1 MEKTEVPSRWDK
13 FLDFMD
19 SSAAFFTFLA
29 AIGGPI
35 ATAIAWRS
43 VIKSNTEAQVQ
54 LIQAQEA
61 SWLRCQA
68 YLDNQRGYGTQ
79 N

>member
-1 MEKTEVPSRWDK
+1 MEKTETPSGWDK
-13 FLDFMD
+13 FLEFLEL
-19 SSAAFFTFLA
+19 AAPIFTFLA
-29 AIGGPI
+29 AVGGPI
-35 ATAIAWRS
+35 IVGIEQRKTLKCTTA
-43 VIKSNTEAQVQ
+43 AQIQ

-68 YLDNQRGYGTQ
+68 YLDSQRAHGTQ

>member
-1 MEKTEVPSRWDK
+1 MENNQRTSWWDK
-13 FLDFMD
+13 LLDFMD

-29 AIGGPI
+29 AVGGPI

-43 VIKSNTEAQVQ
+43 IIKSNTEAQIQ
-54 LIQAQEA
+54 LLQAQDA
-61 SWLRCQA
+61 SWLMRQQYLNQQA
-68 YLDNQRGYGTQ
+68 DGTQ

>member
-1 MEKTEVPSRWDK
+1 MEDNQKTSRWDK
-13 FLDFMD
+13 FLDFME
-19 SSAAFFTFLA
+19 SAAPFFTFLA
-29 AIGGPI
+29 AVGGPI
-35 ATAIAWRS
+35 IVGIEQRKTLKCTTA
-43 VIKSNTEAQVQ
+43 AQIQ

>member
-1 MEKTEVPSRWDK
+1 MEKTEKPSGWDK
-13 FLDFMD
+13 FLDFME
-19 SSAAFFTFLA
+19 SAAPIFTFLA
-29 AIGGPI
+29 AVSGPI
-35 ATAIAWRS
+35 IVGIEQRKTLKCTTA
-43 VIKSNTEAQVQ
+43 AQIQ

-68 YLDNQRGYGTQ
+68 YLNQRGNGTQ

>member
-1 MEKTEVPSRWDK
+1 MEKTEAPSGWDK
-13 FLDFMD
+13 FLDFME
-19 SSAAFFTFLA
+19 SVAPFFTFLA
-29 AIGGPI
+29 AVGGPI
-35 ATAIAWRS
+35 IVGIEQRKTLKCTTA
-43 VIKSNTEAQVQ
+43 AQIQ

-68 YLDNQRGYGTQ
+68 YLDNQRGNGTQ

>member
-1 MEKTEVPSRWDK
+1 MEKTETPSGWDK
-13 FLDFMD
+13 FLEFME
-19 SSAAFFTFLA
+19 SAAPFFTFLA
-29 AIGGPI
+29 AVGGPI
-35 ATAIAWRS
+35 IVGIEQRKTIRCTTA
-43 VIKSNTEAQVQ
+43 AQIQ

-68 YLDNQRGYGTQ
+68 YLNQQSDGTQ